1 MKTEQVQTLVL
12 GVLKS
17 IPEPYSHHII
27 DEVFSRI
34 EQDAS
39 LLSEYERLCD
49 VLGRD
54 VVNNWGGRWIALK
67 LGKVGEK
74 QVPSKLSSLIG
85 SYSILDTDL
94 IVPLTESDA
103 RKQMSDY
110 FMSNKSDLPSGIRE
124 HREQIISLI
133 LSGMSVEEAFEAV
146 SVE

>member
-39 LLSEYERLCD
+39 LLSEYERLGD